1 MRAKTI
7 ALDPESYH
15 TLRQQK
21 RAGET
26 FSDVVR
32 RRLRPPSKISDL
44 AGALKDEPEAT
55 WKSIAADRRADRK
68 GDAMRRRRT
77 ERLRVRP

>member
-1 MRAKTI
+1 MPPKTI

-15 TLRQQK
+15 LLRQQK

-32 RRLRPPSKISDL
+32 RRLSPPSKISDL

-55 WKSIAADRRADRK
+55 WKSIAADRRADRER
-68 GDAMRRRRT
+68 DAARRRRT
-77 ERLRVRP
+77 ERRRVRP